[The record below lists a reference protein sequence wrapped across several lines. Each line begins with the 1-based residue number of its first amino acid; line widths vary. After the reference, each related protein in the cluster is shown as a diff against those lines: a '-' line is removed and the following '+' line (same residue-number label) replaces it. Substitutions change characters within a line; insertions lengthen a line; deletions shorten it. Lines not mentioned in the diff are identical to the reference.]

1 MVSKLMIKLFEIL
14 RSKRDPKKHW
24 ENVYQK
30 ESPEHLSWYQDKPEM
45 SLRLIAAT
53 GVGFD
58 SNIIDIGGGTS
69 TLAGLLVAQGYK
81 RVTALDIA
89 ASSIEKAKLVMA
101 EQANEIKWIEA
112 DATNYTLTERY
123 DIWHDRAVFHFLT
136 DIHDRKRY
144 VDAVQESLKGGG
156 HLIIATFG
164 LKGPRKCSGL
174 HVVRYSPET
183 LHNEFGNNFN
193 LVETFVEI
201 HTTPSK
207 VQQEFIYCR
216 FTKRG

>member
-1 MVSKLMIKLFEIL
+1 MKLFEL
-14 RSKRDPKKHW
+14 LGSKRDPKTHW

-30 ESPEHLSWYQDKPEM
+30 ESPEELSWYQDKPEI
-45 SLRLIAAT
+45 SLKLIAAT

-58 SNIIDIGGGTS
+58 GNLIDIGGGTS
-69 TLAGLLVAQGYK
+69 KLASLLVAQGYTK
-81 RVTALDIA
+81 VTVLDIA
-89 ASSIEKAKLVMA
+89 AHSIEQAKLA
-101 EQANEIKWIEA
+101 LGEQANKLQWIEA
-112 DATNYTLTERY
+112 DATNYNFAEKY

-144 VDAVQESLKGGG
+144 VDAAQQSLKTDG

-183 LHNEFGNNFN
+183 LHNELGKNFD
-193 LVETFVEI
+193 LVETFIEV
-201 HTTPSK
+201 HSTPSK
-207 VQQEFIYCR
+207 VQQEFIYCH
-216 FTKRG
+216 FTKRS

>member
-1 MVSKLMIKLFEIL
+1 MVSKPMMKLFELL

-30 ESPEHLSWYQDKPEM
+30 ESPEELSWYQDKPEI
-45 SLRLIAAT
+45 SLKLIAAT

-58 SNIIDIGGGTS
+58 GNLIDIGGGTS
-69 TLAGLLVAQGYK
+69 KLASLLVAQGYTK
-81 RVTALDIA
+81 VTVLDIA
-89 ASSIEKAKLVMA
+89 AYSIEQAKLA
-101 EQANEIKWIEA
+101 LGEQANKLQWIEA
-112 DATNYTLTERY
+112 DATNYNFAEKY

-144 VDAVQESLKGGG
+144 VDAVQQSLKAGGY
-156 HLIIATFG
+156 LIIATFG

-183 LHNEFGNNFN
+183 LHNEFGNNFD
-193 LVETFVEI
+193 LVETFVEV
-201 HTTPSK
+201 HSTPSK
-207 VQQEFIYCR
+207 VQQKFIYCC
-216 FTKRG
+216 FTKRS

>member
-1 MVSKLMIKLFEIL
+1 MIKLFEIL
-14 RSKRDPKKHW
+14 RSKRDPKEHW

-30 ESPEHLSWYQDKPEM
+30 ELPEDLSWHQGKPEM

-53 GVGFD
+53 EVGFD

-89 ASSIEKAKLVMA
+89 ASSIEKAKLAMA

-112 DATNYTLTERY
+112 DATNYSFAERY

-144 VDAVQESLKGGG
+144 VDAVQKSLKGGG

-193 LVETFVEI
+193 LVETFVEV

>member
-1 MVSKLMIKLFEIL
+1 MVSRPMMKLLEFL

-30 ESPEHLSWYQDKPEM
+30 ESPEGLSWYQDNPEM
-45 SLRLIAAT
+45 SLKLIDAT

-58 SNIIDIGGGTS
+58 GNIIDIGGGTS
-69 TLAGLLVAQGYK
+69 KLAGLLVVQGHK
-81 RVTALDIA
+81 KITVLDIA
-89 ASSIEKAKLVMA
+89 SRSVEEAKSRLG
-101 EQANEIKWIEA
+101 EQADKIAWIEA
-112 DATNYTLTERY
+112 DVTNCNFAEKY

-136 DIHDRKRY
+136 DSHDRERY
-144 VDAVQESLKGGG
+144 VDAVQQSLKAGG

-174 HVVRYSPET
+174 PVVRYSTET
-183 LHNEFGNNFN
+183 LHKEFGNSFD
-193 LVETFVEI
+193 LVETLVEV
-201 HTTPSK
+201 HSTPSK

-216 FTKRG
+216 FIKRN